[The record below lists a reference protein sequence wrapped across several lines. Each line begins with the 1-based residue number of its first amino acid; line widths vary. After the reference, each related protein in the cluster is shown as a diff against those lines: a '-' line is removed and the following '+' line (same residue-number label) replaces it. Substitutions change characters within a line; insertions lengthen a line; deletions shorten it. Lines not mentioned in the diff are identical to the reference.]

1 MDRVNL
7 IGNAISGLNPEDIE
21 RIDVLKDASSTALYG
36 TKAANGVI
44 VITTKRG
51 KKGMPSIRYSTSM
64 SFIGRPCYDDLFL
77 MNSSERIEVSEEIY
91 KRGLQFVGFSPTNAG
106 FEGALYQLYNGMID
120 QKQFNQEVK
129 EMKELNTDWFDL
141 LFRNSF
147 SHQHTFSLSGAND
160 RVDYYF
166 SAGYANQQGS
176 SLKENS
182 ERFSFMSN
190 LGFKISDKFRAT
202 VMLGASVSTT
212 NRPTVDLFEYAYNT
226 SRAIP
231 AYNADGSCFFYDYSA
246 GVMDG
251 PNFTIPLI
259 YNVFNELH
267 YSGSKNKI
275 RSINTN
281 INLDYKFTSW
291 LSASAV
297 LSYNSSASEGEIW
310 YDERTYKVATYR
322 KLPYGFDRKQL
333 TNLSNYMNNVCELPF
348 GGILNSSSNGGDSF
362 TARVSF
368 NINKSFNE
376 VHSLSLLG
384 GLDLQSQKSTGISE
398 EIWGYLPERGKNFVF
413 LDKLDEWPNAA
424 RRMLQM
430 KPTIIDAT
438 TNSIAY
444 YASFAYAYKGKYVM
458 SANIR
463 GEGSNKL
470 GEQARFLPIW
480 SFSGRWNVTD
490 EYFMDPLLNV
500 LSSLAIRASYG
511 IQANVTEAH
520 NPNMIISVG
529 SLDSKSEEYYATLSS
544 LPNEG
549 LKWEKTNSFNIGI
562 DFDLF
567 KGKLSGSFEYFHKK
581 SKDQLLPLQVTST
594 NGDKMVTI
602 NGGDLTNKGWDLVLA
617 LTPIRTENFEWRLS
631 FNTSKVYNEVFTTAE
646 QSVTYEQYLN
656 GSLVRD
662 GYALNTFYSYRFGG
676 LDNKG
681 IPIFLGLEDHDEEG
695 NVIITTQEEALRSA
709 LVCSGKRE
717 PDLSGGLS
725 MGFQY
730 KNLSIN
736 STFTLQLGS
745 KIRLNELYQGND
757 FKLPYPGQNMSSDF
771 VKRWRKPGDEK
782 YTNIPTLT
790 DELYTVRGVYTGG
803 ENPINK
809 TDIMNNVSSNYWQM
823 YNNADMRVVSGNFLR
838 CNSISL
844 SYSFNS
850 DLVKKLY
857 LKSLS
862 LSFGVSNPF
871 VVKAK
876 GLQGRDPEQ
885 LTIGSGTVPPQ
896 QTYSFS
902 MNVTF

>member
-1 MDRVNL
+1 
-7 IGNAISGLNPEDIE
+7 
-21 RIDVLKDASSTALYG
+21 
-36 TKAANGVI
+36 
-44 VITTKRG
+44 
-51 KKGMPSIRYSTSM
+51 
-64 SFIGRPCYDDLFL
+64 
-77 MNSSERIEVSEEIY
+77 
-91 KRGLQFVGFSPTNAG
+91 
-106 FEGALYQLYNGMID
+106 
-120 QKQFNQEVK
+120 
-129 EMKELNTDWFDL
+129 
-141 LFRNSF
+141 
-147 SHQHTFSLSGAND
+147 
-160 RVDYYF
+160 
-166 SAGYANQQGS
+166 
-176 SLKENS
+176 
-182 ERFSFMSN
+182 
-190 LGFKISDKFRAT
+190 
-202 VMLGASVSTT
+202 
-212 NRPTVDLFEYAYNT
+212 
-226 SRAIP
+226 
-231 AYNADGSCFFYDYSA
+231 
-246 GVMDG
+246 
-251 PNFTIPLI
+251 
-259 YNVFNELH
+259 
-267 YSGSKNKI
+267 
-275 RSINTN
+275 
-281 INLDYKFTSW
+281 
-291 LSASAV
+291 
-297 LSYNSSASEGEIW
+297 
-310 YDERTYKVATYR
+310 
-322 KLPYGFDRKQL
+322 
-333 TNLSNYMNNVCELPF
+333 
-348 GGILNSSSNGGDSF
+348 
-362 TARVSF
+362 
-368 NINKSFNE
+368 
-376 VHSLSLLG
+376 
-384 GLDLQSQKSTGISE
+384 
-398 EIWGYLPERGKNFVF
+398 
-413 LDKLDEWPNAA
+413 
-424 RRMLQM
+424 
-430 KPTIIDAT
+430 
-438 TNSIAY
+438 
-444 YASFAYAYKGKYVM
+444 
-458 SANIR
+458 
-463 GEGSNKL
+463 
-470 GEQARFLPIW
+470 
-480 SFSGRWNVTD
+480 
-490 EYFMDPLLNV
+490 MDPLLNV

-730 KNLSIN
+730 KNFSIN
-736 STFTLQLGS
+736 STFSFQFGS
-745 KIRLNELYQGND
+745 KIRLNELYQGDD

-782 YTNIPTLT
+782 YTNIPALT

-850 DLVKKLY
+850 DFVKKLY

-862 LSFGVSNPF
+862 LSLGVSNPF
-871 VVKAK
+871 VIKAK

-885 LTIGSGTVPPQ
+885 LTLGSGTIPPQ